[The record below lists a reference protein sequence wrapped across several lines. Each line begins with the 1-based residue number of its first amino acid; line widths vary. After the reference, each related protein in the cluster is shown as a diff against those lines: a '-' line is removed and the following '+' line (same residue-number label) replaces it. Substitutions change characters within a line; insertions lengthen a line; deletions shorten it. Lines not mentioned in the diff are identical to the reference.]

1 MPIDRWV
8 YLLYNYLT
16 GLSQLLQVS
25 PLPTRP
31 STQLVGAITKR
42 KTEKPK
48 KTKKKLNDHLSLD
61 LYF

>member
-16 GLSQLLQVS
+16 AFSHLLQPFPT
-25 PLPTRP
+25 PLTSL

-42 KTEKPK
+42 KTE
-48 KTKKKLNDHLSLD
+48 
-61 LYF
+61 

>member
-16 GLSQLLQVS
+16 ALSHLLQPFPTPHT
-25 PLPTRP
+25 PLTSL

-42 KTEKPK
+42 KTE
-48 KTKKKLNDHLSLD
+48 
-61 LYF
+61 